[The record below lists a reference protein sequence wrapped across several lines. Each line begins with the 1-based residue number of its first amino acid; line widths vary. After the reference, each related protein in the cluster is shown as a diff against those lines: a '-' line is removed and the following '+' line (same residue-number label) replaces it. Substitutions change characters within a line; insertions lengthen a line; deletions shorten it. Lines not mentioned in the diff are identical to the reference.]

1 MIQLGH
7 LELGH
12 NGWTEQL
19 CTAWFDQHR
28 PYPVKE
34 NDLHFDRFKIKV
46 IKCMALYLK
55 EKAIYLNGYF

>member
-28 PYPVKE
+28 PYPAEE
-34 NDLHFDRFKIKV
+34 NHLDCDRLKIKV
-46 IKCMALYLK
+46 NKRSKLSLE
-55 EKAIYLNGYF
+55 EKKIIH